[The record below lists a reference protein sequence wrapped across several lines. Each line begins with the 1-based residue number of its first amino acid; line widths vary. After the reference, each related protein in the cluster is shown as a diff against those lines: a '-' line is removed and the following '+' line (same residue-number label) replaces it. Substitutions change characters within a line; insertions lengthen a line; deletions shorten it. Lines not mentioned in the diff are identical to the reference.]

1 MNILRDRLA
10 IYTAAAAG
18 VFMVVQYF
26 VTAGWMDSTYRSI
39 LDWMQIIFACAL
51 IVGIGSVAKNHV
63 VRIRKRPSDRP
74 YSFVLLVSV
83 VVMSI
88 LGFTGG
94 IDQGSSFLW
103 AFNHLQAPMQGTVF
117 SLLAFYVTSAAFRG
131 FRARSVESAILIVAG
146 LTVLIGRVPLGELLV
161 PHLPA
166 GAEWIVNVPALAAKR
181 AILIGIGLGMVATAL
196 KVIAGVQRTYLG
208 GR

>member
-10 IYTAAAAG
+10 MFTAGSAG
-18 VFMVVQYF
+18 GFMVVQYF
-26 VTAGWMDSTYRSI
+26 VGVGWMDTTYRAI
-39 LDWMQIIFACAL
+39 LSWMQIIFACAL
-51 IVGIGSVAKNHV
+51 LVGIGAVLKNHV
-63 VRIRKRPSDRP
+63 IRLQRRPSDRL
-74 YSFVLLVSV
+74 YSLVLLLAV
-83 VVMSI
+83 VVMSL

-103 AFNHLQAPMQGTVF
+103 VFNHLQAPMQATVF

-146 LTVLIGRVPLGELLV
+146 MIVLIGRVPLGELIT

-166 GAEWIVNVPALAAKR
+166 AADWIVNVPALAAKR

-196 KVIAGVQRTYLG
+196 KVIAGVERTYLG

>member
-1 MNILRDRLA
+1 MNLLRDRLA
-10 IYTAAAAG
+10 IFTATAAG
-18 VFMVVQYF
+18 VFMTVQYF
-26 VTAGWMDSTYRSI
+26 ISAPWMDATYRSI
-39 LDWMQIIFACAL
+39 LAWMQIIFACAL
-51 IVGIGSVAKNHV
+51 IVGIGAVVKNHLF
-63 VRIRKRPSDRP
+63 RIQKRPSDRF
-74 YSFVLLVSV
+74 YSSVLLLAV
-83 VVMSI
+83 VVMSV

-103 AFNHLQAPMQGTVF
+103 VFNNLQAPMQATVF

-131 FRARSVESAILIVAG
+131 FRARSVESTILITAG
-146 LTVLIGRVPLGELLV
+146 LIVLIGRVPLGELIT

-166 GAEWIVNVPALAAKR
+166 TADWIVNVPALAAKR

-196 KVIAGVQRTYLG
+196 KVIAGVERTYMG

>member
-1 MNILRDRLA
+1 MI
-10 IYTAAAAG
+10 TASAAG
-18 VFMVVQYF
+18 GFMVVQYF
-26 VTAGWMDSTYRSI
+26 VSAAWMDATYRSI
-39 LDWMQIIFACAL
+39 LAWMQIIFACAL
-51 IVGIGSVAKNHV
+51 IVGINAVLKNHIV
-63 VRIRKRPSDRP
+63 KLQRRPKDRP
-74 YSFVLLVSV
+74 YSLVLLLAV

-88 LGFTGG
+88 LGFSGG

-103 AFNHLQAPMQGTVF
+103 AFNHLQAPMQATVF

-131 FRARSVESAILIVAG
+131 FRARSVESTILIVAG
-146 LTVLIGRVPLGELLV
+146 LIVLIGRVPLGELIT

-166 GAEWIVNVPALAAKR
+166 TADWIVNVPALAAKR

-196 KVIAGVQRTYLG
+196 KVISGVERTYLG

>member
-10 IYTAAAAG
+10 MFTAGSAG
-18 VFMVVQYF
+18 GFMVVQYF
-26 VTAGWMDSTYRSI
+26 VGVGWMDTTYRAI
-39 LDWMQIIFACAL
+39 LSWMQIIFACAL
-51 IVGIGSVAKNHV
+51 LVGIGAVLKNHI
-63 VRIRKRPSDRP
+63 IRLQRRPSDRL
-74 YSFVLLVSV
+74 YSLVLLLAV
-83 VVMSI
+83 VVMSL
-88 LGFTGG
+88 LGFIGG

-103 AFNHLQAPMQGTVF
+103 VFNHLQAPMQGTVF

-146 LTVLIGRVPLGELLV
+146 MIVLIGRVPLGELMT

-166 GAEWIVNVPALAAKR
+166 AADWIVNVPALAAKR

-196 KVIAGVQRTYLG
+196 KVIAGVERTYLG